1 MWFTDAT
8 VVPVHTIRQMERF
21 YMQISEN
28 QARIPS
34 LQISVSISTFYQILG
49 YVTRTSLHHV
59 QHLQDQLENKE
70 YSAELAAQKCKELA
84 DMIKQRVKAEGYR
97 RHKLVSLVTII
108 ENKNAALSMGSRC
121 VWNDKFDNYADG
133 TFKNNSL
140 YAVGC
145 LYGIYCE

>member
-1 MWFTDAT
+1 MFID
-8 VVPVHTIRQMERF
+8 V
-21 YMQISEN
+21 Y
-28 QARIPS
+28 
-34 LQISVSISTFYQILG
+34 LQYIIV
-49 YVTRTSLHHV
+49 
-59 QHLQDQLENKE
+59 LQDQLENKE

-145 LYGIYCE
+145 LYGIYSE